1 MGFLLGVIM
10 GLVGFLLVV
19 LKGCVLGADFV
30 KHGVV
35 TPHEDVLSL
44 VNEMAQ
50 TLAVVDTKLDLY
62 VRRDEERKEE
72 VERLRGELSDLK
84 VRVYSVAAVLSVV
97 VSVGVS
103 WLSGRLG
110 L

>member
-1 MGFLLGVIM
+1 M
-10 GLVGFLLVV
+10 
-19 LKGCVLGADFV
+19 

-44 VNEMAQ
+44 VNGMAQ